1 MEGTTLP
8 HFIPMGAYSDD
19 KQQLHKSRVRDIL
32 IINPT
37 LSAEGIQ
44 RELQYS
50 FIDPLRLDRGY
61 VEKIMKK
68 VKAERIHRI
77 DRADVKVR
85 LAEMEDTYR
94 AVRKQM
100 WNILNDEE
108 LNMVKGGIGAR
119 VTAARVIIES
129 EKSFL
134 ESQLNAGVFERQL
147 GTVNIEASGRIEHIH
162 KMDPE
167 LKAPILKALE
177 NYGLIRAI
185 RTSEPASNELPAP
198 TYDVFAGDRDIEHV

>member
-1 MEGTTLP
+1 MGT
-8 HFIPMGAYSDD
+8 YSDD
-19 KQQLHKSRVRDIL
+19 KQQYHKSRVRDVL

-50 FIDPLRLDRGY
+50 FIDPLRLDRVY
-61 VEKIMKK
+61 VRKIMQK
-68 VKAERIHRI
+68 VKAERTHRI

-85 LAEMEDTYR
+85 LAEMEDTFR

-100 WNILNDEE
+100 WSILNDEE

-119 VTAARVIIES
+119 VTAGRVLIDS
-129 EKSFL
+129 EKVFL
-134 ESQLNAGVFERQL
+134 EAQMNAGVFDRKL
-147 GTVNIEASGRIEHIH
+147 GTMNIEASGKVEHIH

-167 LKAPILKALE
+167 LKAPILKALQ

-185 RTSEPASNELPAP
+185 NRSEPVNALPAAE
-198 TYDVFAGDRDIEHV
+198 YDVFDGERDIEHV